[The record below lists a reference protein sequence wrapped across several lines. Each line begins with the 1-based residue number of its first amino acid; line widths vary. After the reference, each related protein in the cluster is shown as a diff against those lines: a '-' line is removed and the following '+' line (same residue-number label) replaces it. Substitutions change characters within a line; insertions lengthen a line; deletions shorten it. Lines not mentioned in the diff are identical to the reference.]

1 MAQSSDRPSRSSLA
15 NVWIQVTV
23 RPGKPTGAASSFASG
38 IFREPL
44 NGEKATLP
52 VSKDLEVWICSPRTV
67 VKNLIVARDIPKE
80 KFPNTRIVNLPGI
93 TVTVNEMLEALK
105 AVGGQEALQLVEEQ
119 RDEAIE
125 KIVLSWPTRLDVS
138 RAKQLGFADDGP
150 LERTLQQYLE
160 DYGAKKG

>member
-1 MAQSSDRPSRSSLA
+1 MLRARTGTVDPLA
-15 NVWIQVTV
+15 DYRIQVTV

-44 NGEKATLP
+44 NGEKAILP

-67 VKNLIVARDIPKE
+67 VKNLILVRGIPKE

-105 AVGGQEALQLVEEQ
+105 AVGGDEALKRVEEQ
-119 RDEAIE
+119 RDEATE
-125 KIVLSWPTRLDVS
+125 KIVLSWPTRFDVS

-150 LERTLQQYLE
+150 LERTLQEYLE
-160 DYGAKKG
+160 DYGAKKQ